1 MTETDSSWPVD
12 VWLRIAVKR
21 FGLSPSEFWSLPLR
35 DWLVLMSDGKPATLD
50 RARLKDLMKVFPDRT
65 SEGDQNELGK

>member
-1 MTETDSSWPVD
+1 MTETDSSWPFD

-35 DWLVLMSDGKPATLD
+35 DWLVLMSDAKPATLD
-50 RARLKDLMKVFPDRT
+50 RTRLEDLMKVFPDLT
-65 SEGDQNELGK
+65 SEGDQNEVGK